1 MSKITDERISTSL
14 GKETTFS
21 GTMRFEKSLKIEG
34 RFQGRIVSEGA
45 LYVEQGAEVDADI
58 EVGSV
63 VIAGTVRGNVI
74 ARERVELLGTAR
86 LYGDVK
92 TSKLKI
98 ADGVVFEGK
107 CEMIKEAA
115 PVDIFAVR
123 SSELRESL
131 KGA

>member
-1 MSKITDERISTSL
+1 MSKITDDRVSTSL
-14 GKETTFS
+14 GKETSFS

-34 RFQGRIVSEGA
+34 RFQGRVLSSGF

-63 VIAGTVRGNVI
+63 VIAGTVRGNVL
-74 ARERVELLGTAR
+74 ARDKVELLGTAR
-86 LYGDVK
+86 LYGDVR
-92 TSKLKI
+92 TAKLKI

-107 CEMIKEAA
+107 CEMIKEGATI
-115 PVDIFAVR
+115 DIFAAR
-123 SSELRESL
+123 TSELKESL

>member
-1 MSKITDERISTSL
+1 VSKITDDRISTSL
-14 GKETTFS
+14 GRETAFS

-34 RFQGRIVSEGA
+34 RFQGKILSAGA

-63 VIAGTVRGNVI
+63 VIAGTVRGNVV
-74 ARERVELLGTAR
+74 ARERVELLATAR
-86 LYGDVK
+86 LYGDVR

-107 CEMIKEAA
+107 CEMIKDTP

-123 SSELRESL
+123 SSELKESL

>member
-1 MSKITDERISTSL
+1 
-14 GKETTFS
+14 
-21 GTMRFEKSLKIEG
+21 MRFEKSLKIEG
-34 RFQGRIVSEGA
+34 RFQGKILSAGA

-63 VIAGTVRGNVI
+63 VIAGTVRGNVV
-74 ARERVELLGTAR
+74 ARERVELLATAR
-86 LYGDVK
+86 LYGDVR

-107 CEMIKEAA
+107 CEMIKDTP

-123 SSELRESL
+123 SSELKESL